1 MKTTTIQKLIT
12 HLEMHKSRVDMV
24 DVSSIIEYATIL
36 LENEKQDIIKAVN
49 TNEKHCVEYC
59 NHIYKVLNPT
69 AGKLFTIDKQAGI
82 NYYNKIYKGLN
93 K

>member
-24 DVSSIIEYATIL
+24 DVNSIIEYATIL
-36 LENEKQDIIKAVN
+36 LENEKKDIIKAVN

-59 NHIYKVLNPT
+59 NRIFKVFNPT
-69 AGKLFTIDKQAGI
+69 AGKLCTVDKQAGI
-82 NYYNKIYKGLN
+82 NYYNKTYKR
-93 K
+93 

>member
-1 MKTTTIQKLIT
+1 
-12 HLEMHKSRVDMV
+12 MV